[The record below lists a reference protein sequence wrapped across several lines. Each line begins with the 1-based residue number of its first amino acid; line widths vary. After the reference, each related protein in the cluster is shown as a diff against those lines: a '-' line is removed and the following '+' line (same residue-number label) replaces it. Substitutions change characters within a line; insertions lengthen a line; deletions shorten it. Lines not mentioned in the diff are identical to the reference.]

1 MSPACDPQDMILFL
15 QRLPTYDWDESTLAG
30 VLSNAL
36 VYKHQMSHP
45 EERKQ
50 PQVQAANNNYRG

>member
-1 MSPACDPQDMILFL
+1 MFL
-15 QRLPTYDWDESTLAG
+15 QRLPTQDWDESTLAG

-36 VYKHQMSHP
+36 VYKHQISHP

-50 PQVQAANNNYRG
+50 PTLQAINYRG